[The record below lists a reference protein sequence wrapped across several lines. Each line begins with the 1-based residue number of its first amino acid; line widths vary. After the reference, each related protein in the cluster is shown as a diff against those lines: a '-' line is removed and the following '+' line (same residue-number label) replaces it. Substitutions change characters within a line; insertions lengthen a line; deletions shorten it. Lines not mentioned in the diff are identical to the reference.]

1 MPSKEKH
8 IAGIVPIAGQR
19 RADYVF
25 PWHDCLMPLNK
36 DYYAIERA
44 VYECAVVGCDA
55 VWIVSDLEFS
65 RYNSP
70 SSQLF
75 KVFETILSAFL
86 LSRSLF

>member
-36 DYYAIERA
+36 DYYLKQ
-44 VYECAVVGCDA
+44 
-55 VWIVSDLEFS
+55 SKKLEH
-65 RYNSP
+65 
-70 SSQLF
+70 
-75 KVFETILSAFL
+75 
-86 LSRSLF
+86 